1 MENTKN
7 TIILDF
13 SSTNIPQPYESKNTS
28 DSTYV
33 SWGTNNQFPNFL
45 IELYNTSAV
54 HSAII
59 NQKTTYIIG
68 GGIKVGEEPK
78 DIMVNPSD
86 SLVEFTSKC
95 IKDYIL
101 FNAFAVEVVFNVF
114 NEPIEYHHIPMQRL
128 RLNKSKTKFF
138 YNEDW
143 VLSRKHIQYD
153 RYNPKD
159 NQTTTSKVFYFD
171 GYFPSLNVVYST
183 PEYAASIK
191 SIVTDASIAE
201 FHLNNIKNHF
211 SPSTIITFFNGQN
224 VSEAVK
230 QQVVRDL
237 EQKYR
242 GESGAKIIVDFQH
255 KDGQA
260 ADIKQLSASDW
271 DKAYVEIY
279 ARNIENIMYG
289 HTVGSPSLFG
299 VLKAGSLGSNQ
310 ELETAYE
317 IFKKNYVSVKRGE
330 IETAL
335 NQLFTNFTE
344 IGGQKVSFIDK
355 PLFST
360 RLSDSIKEKIYT
372 IDELRELDGKEP
384 LPNGQGAR
392 LLSDSQPQV
401 QPVQP
406 VQQSEQSEQP
416 EDVKKKSNSKSLTE
430 EDYEL
435 IKDLGAAFEEF
446 EVIEEVNHFQFDKQS
461 DVADFIIN
469 NDIKGLKIDELQQ
482 LLKDKKIDVTQNQ
495 LDAILKDLTKSGVIS
510 YEEDKDGRIRIKP
523 LPEPN
528 VPDSNRVLT
537 MYKYIKRPE
546 VSGEDLLPT
555 SRSFCVKLID
565 NKRLYTREEI
575 QRMSEIFGYDVF
587 RFCGGWYYNPDTDE
601 TTSHCRHQWQQLKV
615 TRRTQQ

>member
-128 RLNKSKTKFF
+128 RMNKSKTKFF

-143 VLSRKHIQYD
+143 VLSRKYVQYD
-153 RYNPKD
+153 RYNVKD
-159 NQTTTSKVFYFD
+159 NQTSNSKVYYFD
-171 GYFPSLNVVYST
+171 GYFPSMNLVYPT
-183 PEYAASIK
+183 PEYFPSAK
-191 SIVTDASIAE
+191 SIMTDASIAE